1 MAESYVLD
9 SISKGILE
17 DEGTHDLCPKR
28 KRKIEEGD
36 PQSKEKLVKVEQM
49 ESDDITVCFTFFHS
63 FIYFVYIFMHSNL

>member
-28 KRKIEEGD
+28 KRKIEGRSTK
-36 PQSKEKLVKVEQM
+36 QRKISKSGTNGK
-49 ESDDITVCFTFFHS
+49 
-63 FIYFVYIFMHSNL
+63 